1 MDERLARALAGR
13 LAATNVTVL
22 HADAT
27 ALPFEAGRFSAA
39 TLFTMLHHVPSA
51 ALQDQMLAELRRV
64 LRPGGVLAGT
74 DSVETPARRELHAD
88 DDYLPVDPATM
99 AGRLA
104 AAGFVHATV
113 EVQDDRFRFT
123 AAVPA

>member
-1 MDERLARALAGR
+1 
-13 LAATNVTVL
+13 
-22 HADAT
+22 
-27 ALPFEAGRFSAA
+27 
-39 TLFTMLHHVPSA
+39 
-51 ALQDQMLAELRRV
+51 
-64 LRPGGVLAGT
+64 VLAGT